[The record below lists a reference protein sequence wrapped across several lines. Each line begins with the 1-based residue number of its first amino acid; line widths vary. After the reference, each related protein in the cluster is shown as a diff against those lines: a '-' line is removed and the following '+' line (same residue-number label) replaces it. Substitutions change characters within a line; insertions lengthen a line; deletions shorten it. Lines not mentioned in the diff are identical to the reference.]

1 MFSTNPFALLTESI
15 PPLAMQIYAVL
26 MICAVAFGTMF
37 DVYHKRSGEFFARR
51 RTKSKAAATRTLG
64 TGETAWLAM
73 KTIGVEVATA
83 GEFCKWQ
90 RRLSHLLMSYGFVVY
105 LVATAVIVFAYPR
118 AIYAPMVLTA
128 GWTIGALMVLVGGSW
143 FFFLLRVDVAYEK
156 YSPFRLV
163 QADLFIG
170 SLLASVTF
178 GLIWHLAQT
187 QGVGATT
194 TFVLF
199 GIYILFSTLLFVS
212 VPWSKFA
219 HMFYKPVVAFQRR
232 LEEADGSSDLP
243 RPAGHSNIRG

>member
-26 MICAVAFGTMF
+26 MIAAVAFGTVF
-37 DVYHKRSGEFFARR
+37 DVYHKRSAKFFARR
-51 RTKSKAAATRTLG
+51 RMKSKAATTRTLG
-64 TGETAWLAM
+64 MGETAWLAV

-105 LVATAVIVFAYPR
+105 LVTTAVMVFAYPW
-118 AIYAPMVLTA
+118 AAHTPIALTA
-128 GWTIGALMVLVGGSW
+128 GWTIGALMVLAGGYW

-156 YSPFRLV
+156 HSPFRLV

-187 QGVGATT
+187 QGVSATA